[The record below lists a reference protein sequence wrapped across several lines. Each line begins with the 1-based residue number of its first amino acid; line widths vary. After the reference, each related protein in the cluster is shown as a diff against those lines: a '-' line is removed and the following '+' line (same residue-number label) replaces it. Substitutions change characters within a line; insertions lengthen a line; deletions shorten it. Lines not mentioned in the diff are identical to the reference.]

1 MVRQYPYTLQT
12 QTSTAPTR
20 NSDGDWVGGG
30 VDWVDYSKCRDEDG
44 TGRLITMPDGQTASY
59 SFLIQLPRGTA
70 ALEAG
75 RAIRVVEPNGVIRAE
90 GVIKYS
96 RKDQLHTRAW
106 V

>member
-1 MVRQYPYTLQT
+1 MVRQYPYTLQK

-30 VDWVDYSKCRDEDG
+30 VDWVDYAKCRDEDG
-44 TGRLITMPDGQTASY
+44 TGKLVTMPDGQAATY
-59 SFLIQLPRGTA
+59 SFLIQLPRGT
-70 ALEAG
+70 EKIETG
-75 RAIRVVEPNGVIRAE
+75 VAIKVVDSDGVTRAE
-90 GVIKYS
+90 GVVKYS